1 MRQTP
6 DRALIERLGMQEA
19 RPMPDRVDRRNQAF
33 RRGRWSE
40 VTDLSR
46 IDEHGQPWCV
56 NVAGHCDHN
65 GAYPDARR
73 HAQRPE
79 CHSREAFLDRAR
91 RDLDGEDVGFCMYT
105 RRRVSFRST
114 TPRRRT
120 GLGTAGA
127 RDAVNRR

>member
-1 MRQTP
+1 
-6 DRALIERLGMQEA
+6 
-19 RPMPDRVDRRNQAF
+19 V
-33 RRGRWSE
+33 

-46 IDEHGQPWCV
+46 IYDHGQPWCV
-56 NVAGHCDHN
+56 NVAGHSDHN
-65 GAYPDARR
+65 GDYPDARR
-73 HAQRPE
+73 HAPGSE

-91 RDLDGEDVGFCMYT
+91 RDLDGEDVGFCVYAC
-105 RRRVSFRST
+105 RRVSFRST